1 MRIGLLGA
9 ARITSSAI
17 IAPTNVM
24 PSAVLQGIAARDG
37 QRAQAFA
44 KKHGVTTTFD
54 DYTSLVSAADIDL
67 VYNALPINLHA
78 EWTIKALQ
86 AGKHV
91 LCEKPLAMN
100 ANEARRMIDAAST
113 SDVRLIEAFHHRY
126 HPAFKIFLEWIA
138 AGSIGEI
145 KEIDAV
151 FNVPISDD
159 GVDIRHRPET
169 GGGAMMDLGCYPV
182 SWALSV
188 TNAAPSS
195 ITAAATMTPSGVDES
210 MAAELTF
217 PNGIKARLAASM
229 AAKQQFS
236 AKLCV
241 VGSKGQIDF
250 VNPLSPHAG
259 ASLKL
264 TANGQHKTAP
274 INRIST
280 YTHQLS
286 AVLDAIETS
295 TLLPTEGACVLRQQE
310 TLDAIYAAAGLSR
323 LRLSS

>member
-17 IAPTNVM
+17 IAPAKVM
-24 PSAVLQGIAARDG
+24 PSAVLHGVAARDR

-44 KKHGVTTTFD
+44 DQHGVTSIFD
-54 DYTSLVSAADIDL
+54 DYANLVSAADIDL
-67 VYNALPINLHA
+67 VYNALPISLHA
-78 EWTIKALQ
+78 AWTIEALQ

-100 ANEARRMIDAAST
+100 ANEARQMIDATSASG
-113 SDVRLIEAFHHRY
+113 VRLIEAFHHRY
-126 HPAFKIFLEWIA
+126 HPAFQIFLDWIS
-138 AGSIGEI
+138 AGSIGDI
-145 KEIDAV
+145 KEVDAA

-182 SWALSV
+182 SWVLSV
-188 TNAAPSS
+188 TNTAPSS
-195 ITAAATMTPSGVDES
+195 IAATATMTPSGVDES
-210 MAAELTF
+210 MAADLTF

-229 AAKQQFS
+229 APNQIFS
-236 AKLCV
+236 ARLCV
-241 VGSKGQIDF
+241 VGTKGQIDF
-250 VNPLSPHAG
+250 INPISPHSG

-264 TANGQHKTAP
+264 AASGQQKVAP
-274 INRIST
+274 ISRVST

-286 AVLDAIETS
+286 AVLDAIES
-295 TLLPTEGACVLRQQE
+295 GAPLPTEGAGVLCQQE
-310 TLDAIYAAAGLSR
+310 TLDAIYAAAGLSH
-323 LRLSS
+323 LRLFS